1 MFIDASAI
9 VAILTGE
16 PEQGALLEELDGQRE
31 LITSAISVWEA
42 AAAISRKST
51 RPAAIEWHRVTDFLS
66 DGEVDILSIDIAT
79 VRAAL
84 AAFDRYG
91 RRTGHPAQ
99 LNMGDCF
106 AYAIAKKHGM
116 PLLYVGNDF
125 SQTDEARHPVVGRG
139 KP

>member
-9 VAILTGE
+9 VAILTSE
-16 PEQGALLEELDGQRE
+16 PEQSALLSELDRHDE

-42 AAAISRKST
+42 AAAVSRKST
-51 RPAAIEWHRVTDFLS
+51 KSATIEWRRVTEFLS
-66 DGEVDILSIDIAT
+66 DGEVEIQSIDFAI

-84 AAFDRYG
+84 RAFDRYG
-91 RRTGHPAQ
+91 RRSGHPAQ

-106 AYAIAKKHGM
+106 AYAYAKKYGI

-125 SQTDEARHPVVGRG
+125 SQTDVARTSI
-139 KP
+139 

>member
-16 PEQGALLEELDGQRE
+16 PEQGALLRELDRHDD
-31 LITSAISVWEA
+31 LVTSAISVWEA
-42 AAAISRKST
+42 AAAVSRKST
-51 RPAAIEWHRVTDFLS
+51 KSAETEWKRVTEFLS
-66 DGEVDILSIDIAT
+66 DGEVDILSIDIAI

-91 RRTGHPAQ
+91 RRSGHAAQ

-106 AYAIAKKHGM
+106 AYAHAKSRGV
-116 PLLYVGNDF
+116 PLLYTGNDF
-125 SQTDEARHPVVGRG
+125 GQTDIGGTNKTP
-139 KP
+139 